1 MEKTGQLIISSY
13 LDFLNSWI
21 EILPVPNNFLV
32 LSHKVEKSIWA
43 FCWPNAIIF
52 VVTDAGDLHL
62 KHLTEGMETIID
74 FVPNLFLVG
83 QKEPEVKKQVEEL
96 RKNLIR
102 LIKQVWLFSVIKVCS
117 YSYWYNSIIYS
128 WMIFILLSFN
138 NSEFNEKL
146 KKR

>member
-1 MEKTGQLIISSY
+1 
-13 LDFLNSWI
+13 
-21 EILPVPNNFLV
+21 
-32 LSHKVEKSIWA
+32 
-43 FCWPNAIIF
+43 
-52 VVTDAGDLHL
+52 
-62 KHLTEGMETIID
+62 METIID

-138 NSEFNEKL
+138 NSEVNEKL
-146 KKR
+146 NKR